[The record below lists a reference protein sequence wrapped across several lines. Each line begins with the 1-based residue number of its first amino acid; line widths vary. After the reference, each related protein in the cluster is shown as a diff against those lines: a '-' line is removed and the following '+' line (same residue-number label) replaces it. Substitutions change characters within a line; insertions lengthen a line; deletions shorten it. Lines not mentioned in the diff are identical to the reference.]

1 MKAGLY
7 IRVSTEEQARE
18 GYSIE
23 AQKNKLTAYCQ
34 IHDIDIFGYYID
46 DGISGKSLER
56 PRVKELIADIKNKKI
71 DTIVVFKL
79 DRLTRS
85 VKDLLMLMDL
95 FDKHKTKF
103 ISLSEQIDTSSA
115 TGRMFVQLLGVF
127 AEWERSVIGERVVV
141 GMEQRAKTGKYTA
154 RRVLGYDYDPETQ
167 TYSINEEEAKIVR
180 LVFERHNQGKGYFA
194 IAKELNSLGYRS
206 KDGNMFANNSLVHMV
221 NHGWYYCGKF
231 LYKAKGKEPQLLDAS
246 NIPPIISYEEF
257 MKAQSIK
264 NANFS
269 LAKKYG
275 RDEFWLKGRIFCE
288 CGTSLKTATSGT
300 KKGGSPYRYYS
311 CKKAVE
317 GRCDCFYSCSMN
329 KMHNMF
335 VEKIKEYANS
345 DYAIDLKA
353 NTKLISTY
361 NKQIQQLTLGLEKDY
376 DRKKKL
382 TLLLLDGTISN
393 NDYQDMLS
401 TIVKEIEDKTNNIK
415 QLENRIEE
423 INNTNT
429 NAENKKIIG
438 KLFEK
443 WESLTDVQ
451 KKEFIQVFIKRI
463 IVNKSGIIS
472 IEFLV

>member
-56 PRVKELIADIKNKKI
+56 PRVQELMADIKNKKI

-154 RRVLGYDYDPETQ
+154 SRVLGYDYDPETQ

-180 LVFERHNQGKGYFA
+180 LVFERHNQGKGYYV
-194 IAKELNSLGYRS
+194 IAKELNGLGYRS
-206 KDGNMFANNSLVHMV
+206 KDGNMFANNTLSRMV
-221 NHGWYYCGKF
+221 THGWYYCGKF
-231 LYKAKGKEPQLLDAS
+231 LYKARGKEPQLLDAS

-257 MKAQSIK
+257 MKAQAIK

-275 RDEFWLKGRIFCE
+275 RDEFWLKGRAFCE
-288 CGTSLKTATSGT
+288 CGAPLRTATSGT
-300 KKGGSPYRYYS
+300 KNQDNPYRYYN
-311 CKKAVE
+311 CRKASE
-317 GRCDCFYSCSMN
+317 GRCDLLRSISMN
-329 KMHNMF
+329 KLHNSF

-353 NTKLISTY
+353 NTEIISTY
-361 NKQIQQLTLGLEKDY
+361 SKQIQQLTLGLEKDY

-382 TLLLLDGTISN
+382 TLLLLDETISN
-393 NDYQDMLS
+393 NDYQNMLS
-401 TIVKEIEDKTNNIK
+401 TIVKDIEDKTNNIK
-415 QLENRIEE
+415 QLEKRIEE
-423 INNTNT
+423 INSANLNS
-429 NAENKKIIG
+429 ENKKIMG

-443 WESLTDVQ
+443 WDTLNDEQ
-451 KKEFIQVFIKRI
+451 KKQFVQVFIKRVVVSKKG
-463 IVNKSGIIS
+463 IVS